1 MIPKD
6 ATDAQ
11 VYICSLNGVAE
22 TGELV
27 NIDGG
32 GNRLSSGLF
41 GHEKVYFIIGVNKIA
56 PDLEG
61 ASGGPG
67 TSQGPKMP
75 AA

>member
-32 GNRLSSGLF
+32 EMCIRDRSTGCARR
-41 GHEKVYFIIGVNKIA
+41 
-56 PDLEG
+56 
-61 ASGGPG
+61 
-67 TSQGPKMP
+67 
-75 AA
+75 